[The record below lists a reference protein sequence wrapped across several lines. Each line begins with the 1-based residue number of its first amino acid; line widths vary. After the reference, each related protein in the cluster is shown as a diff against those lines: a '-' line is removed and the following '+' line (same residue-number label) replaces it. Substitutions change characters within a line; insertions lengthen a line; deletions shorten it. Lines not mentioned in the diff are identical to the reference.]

1 MRNFPPLEKET
12 SLLNAAWPLWKN
24 VDESHIPVTTAAHST
39 VENNLEQH
47 SRLLALQ
54 SREEEGRRGC
64 KVIHWQFSQ
73 QISSLHGSAGSVSV
87 QRDDWQTLWCTIS
100 CVTAHSTTSRWEKTC
115 SNVLSTGEFPD
126 ADLWVSFEGILLDC
140 IYPQIENILPF
151 FEVRVRITLTALGV
165 PNFWAFPPSS
175 PPASWDTWLSGN
187 SMNTE
192 SGPDLQRDAFLKS
205 VSLMPW

>member
-1 MRNFPPLEKET
+1 M
-12 SLLNAAWPLWKN
+12 
-24 VDESHIPVTTAAHST
+24 
-39 VENNLEQH
+39 
-47 SRLLALQ
+47 
-54 SREEEGRRGC
+54 
-64 KVIHWQFSQ
+64 IHWQFSQ

-151 FEVRVRITLTALGV
+151 FWSQGQNNTDSSWCAKFLSFPSLFSTSLVGHLTLRQQHEYRVRSRLAAWCFPQVSVFDAMIKVAYLCHWWQYVHLTAFYLALIHRSFKAEV
-165 PNFWAFPPSS
+165 P
-175 PPASWDTWLSGN
+175 
-187 SMNTE
+187 
-192 SGPDLQRDAFLKS
+192 
-205 VSLMPW
+205 